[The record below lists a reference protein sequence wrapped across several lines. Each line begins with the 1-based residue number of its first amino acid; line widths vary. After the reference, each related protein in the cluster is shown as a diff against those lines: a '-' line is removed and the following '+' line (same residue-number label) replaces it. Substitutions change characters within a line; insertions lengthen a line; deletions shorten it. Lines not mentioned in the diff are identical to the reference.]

1 MRESPP
7 QTRRSVSPHLC
18 RIGEFI
24 TPVQVDRIKSG
35 NKSGNAWKA
44 DMEPLTPVHRARP
57 SGKPGRQP
65 LPHAAALPDLAPV
78 RSRPS
83 TTAPSAGREP
93 GSRTAPWP
101 CASPAPSAGSRNRIA
116 SRARSLENSEGTLTP
131 VNPQNLRPW
140 RPGQSGNRVAG
151 PEAWRVVFPFSQRRP
166 GPFPLAEPP

>member
-65 LPHAAALPDLAPV
+65 LPHAAALPDLGPRQVQAFDHCAECGAGTWVTYGSLALCLTCAV
-78 RSRPS
+78 R
-83 TTAPSAGREP
+83 REP
-93 GSRTAPWP
+93 KPDSK
-101 CASPAPSAGSRNRIA
+101 S
-116 SRARSLENSEGTLTP
+116 
-131 VNPQNLRPW
+131 
-140 RPGQSGNRVAG
+140 
-151 PEAWRVVFPFSQRRP
+151 SQ
-166 GPFPLAEPP
+166 EP